1 MAYTDII
8 EQAAATSHEHGFGDA
23 GSKSPDERFADLK
36 EAAAA
41 YLPPEDVETIE
52 RAYHFAKDAHADQR
66 RRSGEPYITHPIEV
80 AIILTGLNMDVDTIA
95 AALLHDTIEDTPVTR
110 EDVVEAFG
118 EDVATLVE
126 GVTKIT
132 KIEVETLSDKQAATI
147 RKMLVAMNKDIRVIV
162 IKLADRLHNM
172 RTLASLREDRRIF
185 KSRETLEIYAPIAHR
200 LGINSV
206 KWELEDLA
214 FFYSEP
220 AKYRQVAKML
230 TESRAERE
238 AYLGKVLD
246 ILKAEMDKLGIE
258 AQIMGRPKHLY
269 SICQKMTKKD

>member
-118 EDVATLVE
+118 EGVATL
-126 GVTKIT
+126 
-132 KIEVETLSDKQAATI
+132 SATQ
-147 RKMLVAMNKDIRVIV
+147 RSCVS
-162 IKLADRLHNM
+162 NM
-172 RTLASLREDRRIF
+172 SPEYGSTCLLFPVDERTLDYFRMTGRSF
-185 KSRETLEIYAPIAHR
+185 
-200 LGINSV
+200 SV
-206 KWELEDLA
+206 
-214 FFYSEP
+214 
-220 AKYRQVAKML
+220 
-230 TESRAERE
+230 
-238 AYLGKVLD
+238 
-246 ILKAEMDKLGIE
+246 
-258 AQIMGRPKHLY
+258 
-269 SICQKMTKKD
+269 